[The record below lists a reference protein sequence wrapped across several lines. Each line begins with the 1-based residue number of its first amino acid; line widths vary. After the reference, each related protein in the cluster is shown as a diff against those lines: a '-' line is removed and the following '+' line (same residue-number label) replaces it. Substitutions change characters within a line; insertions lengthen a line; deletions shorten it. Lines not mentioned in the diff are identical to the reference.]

1 MKVCTLASGSS
12 GNSLYLET
20 SGSKIL
26 VDAGISLRQIK
37 LRINSIDVDIND
49 LDAVIISHEHID
61 HTQALKRLEL
71 PVYVSSN
78 TLELWKDK
86 VKYLHEFDSE
96 TTFRINDLIITPF
109 SVPHDAIDPVGFTIT
124 DGLKK
129 MGIVTDIGSVTNL
142 VVNKLQ
148 GCNILVI
155 ESNHDSE
162 TLMYSVYPWPLKQ
175 RIKGRLGHLSNEQAS
190 GLLSSLVHDDLEHV
204 LLAHLS
210 KVNNSPLIAYK
221 TAYNA
226 LESNGAAHINL
237 NVAPR
242 KTVGEVVSV

>member
-20 SGSKIL
+20 GGSKIL

-37 LRINSIDVDIND
+37 LRLNSIDIDIND

-78 TLELWKDK
+78 TLELWKDN
-86 VKYLHEFDSE
+86 VKYLNEFDSE

-190 GLLSSLVHDDLEHV
+190 ELLSRLVHDDLEHV
-204 LLAHLS
+204 FLAHLS

-226 LESNGAAHINL
+226 LESNGAANVNL
-237 NVAPR
+237 NVAPG